1 MELPPRE
8 IEVIREVLRI
18 VKELEIVEV
27 EVPRI
32 IYETRVEI
40 REVEKYIEV
49 PITVPQTRVEA

>member
-1 MELPPRE
+1 M
-8 IEVIREVLRI
+8 IREVLRI